1 MFIVMLNIE
10 KYLNKNA
17 RMKRMWLF
25 LLTIPLLAGCIGD
38 EFDMD
43 RISDEM
49 DFSSGI
55 ALPLAK
61 AQLTMGDILS
71 EDTDFVKYYKDEQGN
86 ERIMLFQDADSL
98 AYVGL
103 DDFFNLSTQS
113 IDLPIPFAV
122 FNIQSEI
129 SQSAS
134 MPLSLPNAT
143 VSTIDLNYTLSVNG
157 SDLIEP
163 VRLHI
168 SFPTATGF
176 QEIDIEVRNGQQV
189 TNVIENQ
196 RINLVNNEV
205 PVDLSIMPLV
215 SGTSFTDQVGNIN
228 IEMSE
233 FRISYVKGSMA
244 ERRVDIDNG
253 MHNLE
258 MDIFETFPD
267 GVEFDNPRFKIL
279 TNNSTPFSGLINT
292 TINGKVAE
300 GEFMELQ
307 TPLINMPACPS
318 DLKVKSDTIT
328 IDKNNSN
335 LKDFL
340 YDVPETFEYS
350 GELVLNPGGTLT
362 EEVELDEKSRIYM
375 GYVIEIP
382 IEVVINSS
390 FDVDTIDLD
399 DNDFLQD
406 LSKAKLQINSQN
418 GFPFEATAF
427 IEFYEVDEMTETIQ
441 IKAINAAGVND
452 EGIVSSITEGKEDIG
467 LTNEQVEK
475 LRTAD
480 KLFVRMTLQTTNYA
494 DKQVVVLLKE
504 NELAIQI
511 ALKGVIN
518 Y

>member
-1 MFIVMLNIE
+1 
-10 KYLNKNA
+10 
-17 RMKRMWLF
+17 MKRMWLY
-25 LLTIPLLAGCIGD
+25 LLAIPLLAGCIGD
-38 EFDMD
+38 EFDTD

-71 EDTDFVKYYKDEQGN
+71 EDTDFVKYFKDEQGN

-103 DDFFNLSTQS
+103 DDFFKLSSQS
-113 IDLPIPFAV
+113 IDIPIPYAV
-122 FNIQSEI
+122 FNMQSEI

-134 MPLSLPNAT
+134 IPLSLPNAT

-157 SDLIEP
+157 SNLLEP
-163 VRLHI
+163 MRLLI
-168 SFPTATGF
+168 SFPTASGT
-176 QEIDIEVRNGQQV
+176 QDVEIEVRNGNAV

-205 PVDLSIMPLV
+205 PVELSIRPLT
-215 SGTSFTDQVGNIN
+215 SGTTFTDQLGNIT

-233 FRISYVKGSMA
+233 FAISYVKGSMA
-244 ERRVDIDNG
+244 ESRIDIDNG

-279 TNNSTPFSGLINT
+279 TNNSTPFSGLIDT
-292 TINGKVAE
+292 KIKGKLAE
-300 GEFMELQ
+300 NEYMDLI
-307 TPLINMPACPS
+307 TPLISMPACPTS
-318 DLKVKSDTIT
+318 QSVKSDTLT

-362 EEVELDEKSRIYM
+362 EEVELDQKSRIYM

-406 LSKAKLQINSQN
+406 LSRAKLQINSQN

-427 IEFYEVDEMTETIQ
+427 IEFYEGDEMTETIQ
-441 IKAINAAGVND
+441 IKAINAAGIND
-452 EGIVSSITEGKEDIG
+452 EGIVSSITEGKEEIG
-467 LTNEQVEK
+467 LTNEQLEK

-511 ALKGVIN
+511 SLKGVIN